1 MPIPADWNIRCNWE
15 KSGIHLKVEDP
26 RGLCPHCRKPSTFA
40 IQAAVLSP
48 SMRMANVGT
57 HWIHLVLRC
66 NSISCSNTTY
76 VATSISS
83 NLQINRTQ
91 DEFFMHPSR
100 AIDPAHPAVLKHIAD
115 DWTEAQKAMEAGAP
129 KAAAV
134 MCRRVLYGAIL
145 DKKCKEHPLNEGLK
159 ELIQGQRLPAIFDD
173 WLPAIK
179 DDGHDAAH
187 PHRALDISH
196 ENVSETMEYTAELLR
211 FLYIEPYEFQERKAR
226 NAAKP

>member
-1 MPIPADWNIRCNWE
+1 MDRARD
-15 KSGIHLKVEDP
+15 
-26 RGLCPHCRKPSTFA
+26 
-40 IQAAVLSP
+40 
-48 SMRMANVGT
+48 
-57 HWIHLVLRC
+57 
-66 NSISCSNTTY
+66 Y
-76 VATSISS
+76 
-83 NLQINRTQ
+83 
-91 DEFFMHPSR
+91 FFMHPSR
-100 AIDPAHPAVLKHIAD
+100 AIAPAHPAVPKHISD

-159 ELIQGQRLPAIFDD
+159 QLIESQRLPAVFDD

-211 FLYIEPYEFQERKAR
+211 FLYIEPYEF
-226 NAAKP
+226 

>member
-1 MPIPADWNIRCNWE
+1 MPIPEDWKIRTTWDNN
-15 KSGIHLKVEDP
+15 SLLNVEDP

-40 IQAAVLSP
+40 IQAQVVLPTSY
-48 SMRMANVGT
+48 RAANVAIY
-57 HWIHLVLRC
+57 WIHLILRC
-66 NSISCSNTTY
+66 NSISCSKTSY
-76 VATSISS
+76 VVISISS
-83 NLQINRTQ
+83 NLQADRAK

-100 AIDPAHPAVLKHIAD
+100 AIDPVHPAVPKHIAN
-115 DWTEAQKAMEAGAP
+115 DWTEAQKAMGADAP

-159 ELIQGQRLPAIFDD
+159 QLIQDQRLPAIFDD

-187 PHRALDISH
+187 PHRALEISP
-196 ENVSETMEYTAELLR
+196 ENVSETMDYTAELLR

-226 NAAKP
+226 NAPKP